1 VVRFDRGCVLELMTQ
16 APDSKTDNDASKRET
31 ARGAG
36 QLLMDLGP
44 IISFVLTFNVLQR
57 LPADH
62 AVHRFLGTAPSES
75 IFVATG
81 VFMIATLIALAY
93 AWLKTRSLP
102 PVLLVTAVL
111 VVGFGG
117 LTLALHDEDFM
128 KIKPT
133 VVNLFYAGAIFGSL
147 MFGHNVWKLLFRHAF
162 TLPDRVWMIL
172 AWRWGLFFVFMAG
185 LNELIWRTMST
196 EAWVNSRLLVTFPL
210 VFLFALANLPITLK
224 YAGKESMDD
233 APPEQSSNSA

>member
-1 VVRFDRGCVLELMTQ
+1 M
-16 APDSKTDNDASKRET
+16 SKPETATEDLAKDAGARKDT

-44 IISFVLTFNVLQR
+44 IIAFVLTFNVLQR
-57 LPADH
+57 LPEGHPVH
-62 AVHRFLGTAPSES
+62 ATLGTAPSES

-81 VFMIATLIALAY
+81 VFIVATLIAVAY
-93 AWLKTRSLP
+93 AWFKTRSVP

-117 LTLALHDEDFM
+117 LTIALHDEDFM

-147 MFGHNVWKLLFRHAF
+147 LFGQNVWKLLFRHAF
-162 TLPDRVWMIL
+162 TLPDRIWAIL
-172 AWRWGLFFVFMAG
+172 AMRWGVFFLFMAG
-185 LNELIWRTMST
+185 LNEVIWRTMST
-196 EAWVNSRLLVTFPL
+196 EAWVNSRLVVTFPL
-210 VFLFALANLPITLK
+210 VLLFALANLPITMK
-224 YAGKESMDD
+224 WAGRETMDEQP
-233 APPEQSSNSA
+233 APPPSSSNAA